1 MECSQRCP
9 ICGSSLVDYLV
20 GIYGHKKPLYH
31 RDNSN
36 DAQDLESVKVFEL
49 QDKQGAEQ
57 LLQQIGQ
64 TADAL
69 HNLAATF
76 GLLNAVI
83 DLITKHKCNTNCKN
97 HHGHTPLSS

>member
-1 MECSQRCP
+1 M
-9 ICGSSLVDYLV
+9 
-20 GIYGHKKPLYH
+20 
-31 RDNSN
+31 
-36 DAQDLESVKVFEL
+36 KVFEL

-76 GLLNAVI
+76 GLLKAVI
-83 DLITKHKCNTNCKN
+83 
-97 HHGHTPLSS
+97 